1 MLPGTAGSIAYHSM
15 SDKQV
20 AQRLEKVWGVIRPAS
35 AEKMELA
42 TRYKGLLT
50 ADTLKQADLWN
61 GRVLYNK
68 TCASCH
74 ILFGE
79 GGKIGPEITGAQR
92 TSLDYWLDNILDPS
106 AVVPKEYQVTVF
118 EMKDGR
124 VVNGVL
130 LNDGEVVTI
139 QTLNEVLRVPRGDID
154 TRNRSSLSLMPEGLL
169 NNLSDNEVRDLIGY
183 LSASK

>member
-1 MLPGTAGSIAYHSM
+1 
-15 SDKQV
+15 
-20 AQRLEKVWGVIRPAS
+20 
-35 AEKMELA
+35 
-42 TRYKGLLT
+42 
-50 ADTLKQADLWN
+50 
-61 GRVLYNK
+61 
-68 TCASCH
+68 
-74 ILFGE
+74 
-79 GGKIGPEITGAQR
+79 
-92 TSLDYWLDNILDPS
+92 
-106 AVVPKEYQVTVF
+106 
-118 EMKDGR
+118 MKDGR